1 MKREQIA
8 DKLLGKQK
16 KDYAIKKIAEHDWED
31 PQQLLEE
38 LAEGLEVKLPK
49 KSPADFVKELDDS
62 QDKCFVWQ
70 MDMTDT
76 QIIDFTQK
84 FQEEFIKKY
93 NRDPQALHFIRND
106 VKNIE
111 ELEPDT
117 VKSRVEPWLNNQG
130 DE

>member
-1 MKREQIA
+1 MRREQLI
-8 DKLLGKQK
+8 DKLLGENKT
-16 KDYAIKKIAEHDWED
+16 DYAIKKIAEHDWED
-31 PQQLLEE
+31 PQQLLKEI
-38 LAEGLEVKLPK
+38 AEGLDVELPQ
-49 KSPADFVKELDDS
+49 KSPADFVEELDDS

-111 ELEPDT
+111 ELDPDT
-117 VKSRVEPWLNNQG
+117 VKGRVEPWLNNQ
-130 DE
+130 EEK